1 MEDRTLLSPL
11 TVSNNQD
18 SGSGS
23 LRATISAATSGAT
36 INFSSKLA
44 GQTITL
50 TSGPLT
56 LGVNLTIDGLGA
68 SQLAISGDNASRILD
83 VNNNALVAINGLTFE
98 DGLSSLGGA
107 ILNETGSSLQVSDAV
122 FTNNQ
127 AAGDTNGN
135 ALGGAIANGA
145 GASLSLISTLL
156 ANNQTNGTNESFGGA
171 IDNAG
176 SLSLDHS
183 SFIGNQAVGSTT
195 PYFNSP
201 GGGSLGGAIHND
213 YGSTLVVAQSTFS
226 GNQALG
232 SGTGDAMAGAI
243 CNGESYVYPFAG
255 PGITATVS
263 QCTFLNNTSTGG
275 SMATDGGTG
284 GAIEALPGVTLT
296 LTQSTFAGNQANTG
310 GGVIASGGAF
320 DDSQDDTVTI
330 ANCGF
335 YNNSATAA
343 SAGGFDAY
351 GGAVDNVWT
360 MTIANSVFIGNKIV
374 GPPNAS
380 PAILGEEANS
390 GGAILTGLQGFS
402 PGATVSLTISNSLI
416 AGNEAIAGPGTATT
430 GVPLNGA
437 VYGGGIANYN
447 GGTLN
452 VLNCKVIGNQAIG
465 GASSSG
471 IGGFAFGGGIA
482 NSLGC
487 ILNVQNS
494 IVGSNVSQGGAGSI
508 GYAGGAGVG
517 GGIDSDTGSTATIG
531 NTSISLNQALGGTG
545 GAGANGG
552 AGVGGGLAT
561 GGADFAL
568 GQADASSTT
577 ISNCLILTNLAQGGT
592 GGSGGASNGDGF
604 GGGAFAGGG
613 TLAVDHTTITL
624 NTADGGSSGAGIGGG
639 VYIYID
645 ASVTLFPTTQVKR
658 NHATTGNNDIFG
670 VFST

>member
-11 TVSNNQD
+11 TVMNSND

-23 LRATISAATSGAT
+23 LRGTIAVATSGDT
-36 INFSSKLA
+36 INFSSKLR

-68 SQLAISGDNASRILD
+68 DKLTVSGNNSSRIFD
-83 VNNNALVAINGLTFE
+83 VNNNAVVAISGLTFE
-98 DGLSSLGGA
+98 DGSSSLGGA
-107 ILNETGSSLQVSDAV
+107 ILNETGSSLQVSNAV
-122 FTNNQ
+122 FANNQ
-127 AAGDTNGN
+127 AAGDASGN

-145 GASLSLISTLL
+145 GASLSLISDVFT
-156 ANNQTNGTNESFGGA
+156 NNQTNGTNESFGGA

-176 SLSLDHS
+176 SLSLAQS
-183 SFIGNQAVGSTT
+183 SFTGNQAVGSTT

-213 YGSTLVVAQSTFS
+213 YGSTLAVMQSTFT

-232 SGTGDAMAGAI
+232 NATGDAMAGAI
-243 CNGESYVYPFAG
+243 CNGESYVYPYSG
-255 PGITATVS
+255 PTITTTVS
-263 QCTFLNNTSTGG
+263 QCSFVNNRSTGG
-275 SMATDGGTG
+275 STATDGGTG
-284 GAIEALPGVTLT
+284 GAIEGLPGVTLT
-296 LTQSTFAGNQANTG
+296 LTQSTFIGNQANTG

-320 DDSQDDTVTI
+320 DDSQDDNVTI
-330 ANCGF
+330 TNCGF
-335 YNNSATAA
+335 FNNSATAA

-380 PAILGEEANS
+380 PAILGVEANS
-390 GGAILTGLQGFS
+390 GGAILTGLQSFS
-402 PGATVSLTISNSLI
+402 PGETVSLTISNSLI
-416 AGNEAIAGPGTATT
+416 AGNEAIAGSGTATT

-437 VYGGGIANYN
+437 VYGGGIANYG

-452 VLNCKVIGNQAIG
+452 VLNCAVSGNQAIG

-471 IGGFAFGGGIA
+471 GGGFAFGGGIA

-487 ILNVQNS
+487 ILNVQNTT
-494 IVGSNVSQGGAGSI
+494 VAGNVSRGGAGSS
-508 GYAGGAGVG
+508 GDAGGDGLG
-517 GGIDSDTGSTATIG
+517 GGIDSDTSSTATLS
-531 NTSISLNQALGGTG
+531 NTSISLNQATGGAG

-552 AGVGGGLAT
+552 AGLGGGLAT

-568 GQADASSTT
+568 GQSDASSTT
-577 ISNCLILTNLAQGGT
+577 VSNCLILTDLAQGGPA
-592 GGSGGASNGDGF
+592 GSGAANAGNGF
-604 GGGAFAGGG
+604 GGGIFAGGG
-613 TLAVDHTTITL
+613 TLAVDHTAITL
-624 NTADGGSSGAGIGGG
+624 NTADGGSSGQGIGGG
-639 VYIYID
+639 VYIYVD
-645 ASVTLFPTTQVKR
+645 ASVILFPTTQVKH
-658 NHATTGNNDIFG
+658 NHATTSNDDIFG